1 MNTVNNLKLFVCLVT
16 VFLGGCSH
24 VLKVPTNRT
33 SLPETNGAGMAKVGL
48 HYLGAS
54 KMENATGLKDET
66 VVAAND
72 AKKGNVML
80 FQGALSPLPS
90 LDLEYALGGHTPMY
104 IGAKWQ
110 LFGDPVSQA
119 KAGNFS
125 FALRGGYAV
134 GFYGATIPP
143 EEINSNLER
152 QERKYIYTGL
162 YSNMEALIGYRI
174 LDFFMVYGGYFKNKY
189 AALVEFTQGIK
200 DQLRSK
206 GDQTGYH
213 LGVSANLL
221 GFVGYLNYSKFENQM
236 VTAPVNL
243 KGSSIG
249 LGLDFIF

>member
-1 MNTVNNLKLFVCLVT
+1 VTSSYLKKILILVLFQLISA
-16 VFLGGCSH
+16 CSH

-33 SLPETNGAGMAKVGL
+33 SLPESNGAGMAKVGL

-54 KMENATGLKDET
+54 KMETATGMKDET
-66 VVAAND
+66 VVAADD

-80 FQGALSPLPS
+80 FLGAVSPLPS
-90 LDLEYALGGHTPMY
+90 LDLEYALGGDTPMY

-110 LFGDPVSQA
+110 IFGDPVSQA
-119 KAGNFS
+119 KAGNIS

-134 GFYGATIPP
+134 GFYGGTIPP
-143 EEINSNLER
+143 EEINSNQER
-152 QERKYIYTGL
+152 QERKYVYTGL

-174 LDFFMVYGGYFKNKY
+174 LDFFIVYGGYYKNKY

-249 LGLDFIF
+249 LGFDFIF